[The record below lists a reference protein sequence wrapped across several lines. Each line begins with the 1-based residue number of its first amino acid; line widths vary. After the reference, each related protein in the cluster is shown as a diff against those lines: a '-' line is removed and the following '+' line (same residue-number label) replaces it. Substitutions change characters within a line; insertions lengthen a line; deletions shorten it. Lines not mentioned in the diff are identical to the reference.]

1 MLFRSST
8 MRNPF
13 IEVMDEIH
21 RVLLP
26 GGYFFHCTPAYPSP
40 VAFQDPTHVNIITE
54 DTMPMYF
61 CGDSYKPWLGSD
73 KPIASIYGFKGSFE
87 LVDQAWWWN
96 HVNILSLMRKPL

>member
-1 MLFRSST
+1 

-13 IEVMDEIH
+13 VGVMDGNH
-21 RVLLP
+21 RALLP
-26 GGYFFHCTPAYPSP
+26 GGYFFHCAPAYPSP
-40 VAFQDPTHVNIITE
+40 VAFQDPTHVNMITE

-61 CGDSYKPWLGSD
+61 CGDSYKPWLGPD

-87 LVDQAWWWN
+87 LAVDQAWWWN